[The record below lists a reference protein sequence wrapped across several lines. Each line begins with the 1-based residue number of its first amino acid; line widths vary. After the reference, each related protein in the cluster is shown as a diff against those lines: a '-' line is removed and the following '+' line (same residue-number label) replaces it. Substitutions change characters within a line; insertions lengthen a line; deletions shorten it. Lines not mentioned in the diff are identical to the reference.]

1 MDLGVGGWGLVFT
14 SIMTNGCR
22 IQVRF
27 DIANFIKN
35 WKMYTGVKTK
45 PIEGN
50 IKNSVEHDK
59 VIYDNLRCNMFSA
72 LLSLENEFQVNRK
85 LCYTVSPTSVY
96 AGCEY
101 ERLELKLAPLT
112 FVNNIRDKGPI
123 KVSCKGIEDGLFLS
137 PPPRPQKA
145 SDVDK
150 DKYMYTPFWW
160 VDMTPL
166 DHVANMKY
174 VSRKVNGCTV
184 LYLTNSRKLVKHER
198 LFVFKAPKV
207 KVELEGGEKEPSEP
221 SESSESEADPD
232 AQRHKKQPPSK
243 KRSTPFDQKGRA
255 DAQEAEEPEEKG
267 S

>member
-1 MDLGVGGWGLVFT
+1 
-14 SIMTNGCR
+14 MTNGCR

-35 WKMYTGVKTK
+35 WKMYAGVKTK
-45 PIEGN
+45 LIEGD
-50 IKNSVEHDK
+50 IKNSVEHDI

-85 LCYTVSPTSVY
+85 LCYAVSPTSVY

-137 PPPRPQKA
+137 APPRPQKA

-243 KRSTPFDQKGRA
+243 KRSTPSTKKAEPTLKKQKN
-255 DAQEAEEPEEKG
+255 QKKKG